1 MRYLLFAASC
11 ATVLASSFTPATA
24 ETLQDALRA
33 TSSTN
38 PQLEAQ
44 RVANTIAEEQLVAA
58 KGARRPTVEVT
69 AQYGPETIQTN
80 RLIVLDQGGRQI
92 GSTSLSA
99 TQPLYAG
106 GRITAGIREARAGI
120 GASEAQL
127 KVIEQDTYLDTIVAY
142 VDVRRDRET
151 IAIRANS
158 VALLEEQFRAAGDRF
173 EVGEITRTD
182 VALSEARLERAKAQL
197 AGAEAQLEASIAT
210 YEFIIGMTPGD
221 LAPPPEITGVPASF
235 EAALATAL
243 EKSPDIEAAEFNE
256 RAAEQRVKAARSRL
270 RPQLNLVATAAV
282 QATLN
287 QPDSAN
293 FFGPDPTALTSTPD
307 FVDRNVSAFAQAR
320 IPLYQGGVA
329 RSQVR
334 SAKHAVSQARLDIEA
349 RRRQTVAGVS
359 QAWHAYRAATVGITA
374 SRRQEAAAQIAFEGG
389 QEELAVGVRTT
400 LDVLDQEQDLLE
412 ARLGVIE
419 AERDAYVAV
428 HQLFRAMGE
437 LTAQRLNL

>member
-1 MRYLLFAASC
+1 MRYLLLVATGAAALAFAA
-11 ATVLASSFTPATA
+11 TPANG

-151 IAIRANS
+151 IAIRENS
-158 VALLEEQFRAAGDRF
+158 VTLLEEQFRAARDRF
-173 EVGEITRTD
+173 DVGEITRTD
-182 VALSEARLERAKAQL
+182 VALSEARLERARAQL

-210 YEFIIGMTPGD
+210 YEFIIGMTPGE
-221 LAPPPEITGVPASF
+221 LAPPPEVTGVPASF
-235 EAALATAL
+235 EAALTAAL

-256 RAAEQRVKAARSRL
+256 QAAEQRVKS
-270 RPQLNLVATAAV
+270 
-282 QATLN
+282 
-287 QPDSAN
+287 
-293 FFGPDPTALTSTPD
+293 
-307 FVDRNVSAFAQAR
+307 
-320 IPLYQGGVA
+320 A
-329 RSQVR
+329 RSQPAPAIEPCGHCGR
-334 SAKHAVSQARLDIEA
+334 AGDTEPARLCQFLWA
-349 RRRQTVAGVS
+349 RPNGADLNPGFHRS
-359 QAWHAYRAATVGITA
+359 QC
-374 SRRQEAAAQIAFEGG
+374 
-389 QEELAVGVRTT
+389 VGVRTGPHSA
-400 LDVLDQEQDLLE
+400 LSGRRGAQPGAFCKACCQSGAAGYRSASSPDGRR
-412 ARLGVIE
+412 RLASLACLSRSACGHN
-419 AERDAYVAV
+419 R
-428 HQLFRAMGE
+428 FTPSGSGRA
-437 LTAQRLNL
+437 NCV